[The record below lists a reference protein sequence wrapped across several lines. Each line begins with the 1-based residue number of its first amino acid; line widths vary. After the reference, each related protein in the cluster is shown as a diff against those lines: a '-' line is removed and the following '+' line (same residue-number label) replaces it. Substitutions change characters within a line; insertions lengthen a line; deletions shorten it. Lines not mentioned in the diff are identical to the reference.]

1 MSPKLQRQRPEP
13 ESHLVRRPEPIRT
26 GTESAEAAPD
36 SPSPAAENAAR
47 EPATRT
53 RPSPPE
59 RTAPKA
65 QRRPPR
71 SQPDPPARPSA
82 RDLAAPARPS
92 IAREALKADVPADLA
107 LLHRLRRYRLDTG
120 TDIRDQVAIAVDEW
134 LTSQGY

>member
-1 MSPKLQRQRPEP
+1 MR
-13 ESHLVRRPEPIRT
+13 
-26 GTESAEAAPD
+26 A
-36 SPSPAAENAAR
+36 
-47 EPATRT
+47 

-59 RTAPKA
+59 RAAPKA
-65 QRRPPR
+65 QRRAPR
-71 SQPDPPARPSA
+71 SQPETPARPTA

>member
-1 MSPKLQRQRPEP
+1 MPRKTITDMIPDIEAPAEVPGAPPDPPVPAEPERAAPAGRKAGTPPESQRQR
-13 ESHLVRRPEPIRT
+13 
-26 GTESAEAAPD
+26 A
-36 SPSPAAENAAR
+36 
-47 EPATRT
+47 
-53 RPSPPE
+53 
-59 RTAPKA
+59 
-65 QRRPPR
+65 PR
-71 SQPDPPARPSA
+71 SRAATAARPSA

>member
-1 MSPKLQRQRPEP
+1 MPRKTITDMIPDIEAP
-13 ESHLVRRPEPIRT
+13 
-26 GTESAEAAPD
+26 AEA
-36 SPSPAAENAAR
+36 
-47 EPATRT
+47 
-53 RPSPPE
+53 PE
-59 RTAPKA
+59 IR
-65 QRRPPR
+65 
-71 SQPDPPARPSA
+71 PDPPARDEPEPPAPAEPKASPPRSQRQRAPRSRAAAAARPTA